1 MWMTEF
7 DICQRYRQ
15 AKNPKNMIGTLA
27 DLNAVTKEDITEI
40 LIRRGEIRLG
50 GKKTTKRR
58 PLPEGFEQIADRVDK
73 GELTIAEA
81 SRSLGLK
88 DSMFRY
94 LKGRLDSERAET
106 RLIEAAAG
114 QQEKKWQQNSE

>member
-1 MWMTEF
+1 M
-7 DICQRYRQ
+7 
-15 AKNPKNMIGTLA
+15 
-27 DLNAVTKEDITEI
+27 
-40 LIRRGEIRLG
+40 
-50 GKKTTKRR
+50 KRR

-94 LKGRLDSERAET
+94 LKGRLDSERAEM

-114 QQEKKWQQNSE
+114 QQEKKRQQNSE